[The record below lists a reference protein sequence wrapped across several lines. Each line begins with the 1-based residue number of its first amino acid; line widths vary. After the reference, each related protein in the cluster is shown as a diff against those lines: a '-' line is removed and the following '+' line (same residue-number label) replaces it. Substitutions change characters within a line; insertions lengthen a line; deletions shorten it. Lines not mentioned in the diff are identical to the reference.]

1 MKYGYGCKPSK
12 MDGTEHKY
20 EYTKTQLPLTYNYV
34 SVMPPVTDQGSSS
47 KCVCHALT
55 AYLDWNKNQ
64 FEGDNNGGQFDID
77 ALYDIRSDKKSKGMQ
92 IKEALH
98 FLLHTGLNGVKIEEY
113 ALVGSE
119 VALQNALILN
129 GPCPLA
135 LPVKSEDKD
144 ITRVFDKLW
153 SFQILRLFEIYVLE
167 QLDLAIL
174 EKEEEEKDKIEAVE
188 REKVEKLRIYRK
200 KKLLVH
206 REVRAYQALMQ
217 LIPT

>member
-1 MKYGYGCKPSK
+1 MKRNLFDYSYFLEEMKIHPNKPRDKETVMKYEKLFGSQKGLTLQDQPFYK
-12 MDGTEHKY
+12 
-20 EYTKTQLPLTYNYV
+20 EYLSLFRIPFKV
-34 SVMPPVTDQGSSS
+34 SVPENISDDFDWDLLFRLIFGSISSS
-47 KCVCHALT
+47 
-55 AYLDWNKNQ
+55 YSLDLKREWKKNPQ
-64 FEGDNNGGQFDID
+64 LDP
-77 ALYDIRSDKKSKGMQ
+77 
-92 IKEALH
+92 
-98 FLLHTGLNGVKIEEY
+98 
-113 ALVGSE
+113 LVQLS
-119 VALQNALILN
+119 IT
-129 GPCPLA
+129 
-135 LPVKSEDKD
+135 VKSEDKD

-188 REKVEKLRIYRK
+188 REKVEKLRIYRE

>member
-1 MKYGYGCKPSK
+1 MKRNLFDYSYFIEEMKIHPNKPRDK
-12 MDGTEHKY
+12 ETVLKY
-20 EYTKTQLPLTYNYV
+20 EELFGSQKGLTLQDQPFYKEYLSLFRIPFKV
-34 SVMPPVTDQGSSS
+34 SVPENISDDFDWDLLFRLIFGSISSS
-47 KCVCHALT
+47 
-55 AYLDWNKNQ
+55 YSLDLKREWKKNPQ
-64 FEGDNNGGQFDID
+64 LDP
-77 ALYDIRSDKKSKGMQ
+77 
-92 IKEALH
+92 
-98 FLLHTGLNGVKIEEY
+98 
-113 ALVGSE
+113 LVQLS
-119 VALQNALILN
+119 IT
-129 GPCPLA
+129 
-135 LPVKSEDKD
+135 VKSEDKD

-174 EKEEEEKDKIEAVE
+174 EKEEEKDKIEAVE

>member
-1 MKYGYGCKPSK
+1 MKRNLFDYSYFIEEMKIHPNKPRDK
-12 MDGTEHKY
+12 ETVLKY
-20 EYTKTQLPLTYNYV
+20 EELFGSQKGLTLQDQPFYKEYLSLFRIPFKV
-34 SVMPPVTDQGSSS
+34 SVPENISDDFDWDLLFRLIFGSISSS
-47 KCVCHALT
+47 
-55 AYLDWNKNQ
+55 YSLDLKREWKKNPQ
-64 FEGDNNGGQFDID
+64 LDP
-77 ALYDIRSDKKSKGMQ
+77 
-92 IKEALH
+92 
-98 FLLHTGLNGVKIEEY
+98 
-113 ALVGSE
+113 LVQLS
-119 VALQNALILN
+119 IT
-129 GPCPLA
+129 
-135 LPVKSEDKD
+135 VKSEDKD

-188 REKVEKLRIYRK
+188 RKKVEKLRIYRE

>member
-1 MKYGYGCKPSK
+1 MKRNLFDYSYFIEEMKIHPNKPRDKETVMKYEKLFGSQKGLTLQDQPFYK
-12 MDGTEHKY
+12 
-20 EYTKTQLPLTYNYV
+20 EYLSLFRIPFKV
-34 SVMPPVTDQGSSS
+34 SVPENISDDFDWDLLLRLIFGSISSS
-47 KCVCHALT
+47 
-55 AYLDWNKNQ
+55 YSLDLKREWKKNPQ
-64 FEGDNNGGQFDID
+64 LDP
-77 ALYDIRSDKKSKGMQ
+77 
-92 IKEALH
+92 
-98 FLLHTGLNGVKIEEY
+98 
-113 ALVGSE
+113 LVQLS
-119 VALQNALILN
+119 IT
-129 GPCPLA
+129 
-135 LPVKSEDKD
+135 VKSEDKD

>member
-1 MKYGYGCKPSK
+1 MKRNLFDYSYFIEEMKIHPNKPRDK
-12 MDGTEHKY
+12 ETVLKY
-20 EYTKTQLPLTYNYV
+20 EELFGSQKGLTLQDQPFYKEYLSLFRIPFKV
-34 SVMPPVTDQGSSS
+34 SVPENISDDFDWDLLFRLIFGSISSS
-47 KCVCHALT
+47 
-55 AYLDWNKNQ
+55 YSLDLKREWKKNPQ
-64 FEGDNNGGQFDID
+64 LDP
-77 ALYDIRSDKKSKGMQ
+77 
-92 IKEALH
+92 
-98 FLLHTGLNGVKIEEY
+98 
-113 ALVGSE
+113 LVQLS
-119 VALQNALILN
+119 IT
-129 GPCPLA
+129 
-135 LPVKSEDKD
+135 VKSEDKD
-144 ITRVFDKLW
+144 ITRGFDKLW

>member
-1 MKYGYGCKPSK
+1 MKRNLFDYSYFIEEMKIHPNKPRDK
-12 MDGTEHKY
+12 ETVLKY
-20 EYTKTQLPLTYNYV
+20 EELFGSQKGLTLQDQPFYKEYLSLFRIPFKV
-34 SVMPPVTDQGSSS
+34 SVPENISDDFDWDLLFRLIFGSISSS
-47 KCVCHALT
+47 
-55 AYLDWNKNQ
+55 YSLDLKNPQ
-64 FEGDNNGGQFDID
+64 LDP
-77 ALYDIRSDKKSKGMQ
+77 
-92 IKEALH
+92 
-98 FLLHTGLNGVKIEEY
+98 
-113 ALVGSE
+113 LVQLS
-119 VALQNALILN
+119 IT
-129 GPCPLA
+129 
-135 LPVKSEDKD
+135 VKSEDKD

>member
-1 MKYGYGCKPSK
+1 MKRNLFDYSYFLEEMKIHPNKPRDKETVMKYEKLFGSQKGLTLQDQPFYK
-12 MDGTEHKY
+12 
-20 EYTKTQLPLTYNYV
+20 EYLSLFRIPFKV
-34 SVMPPVTDQGSSS
+34 SVPENISDDFDWDLLFRLIFGSISSS
-47 KCVCHALT
+47 
-55 AYLDWNKNQ
+55 YSLDLKREWKKNPQ
-64 FEGDNNGGQFDID
+64 LDP
-77 ALYDIRSDKKSKGMQ
+77 
-92 IKEALH
+92 
-98 FLLHTGLNGVKIEEY
+98 
-113 ALVGSE
+113 LVQLS
-119 VALQNALILN
+119 IT
-129 GPCPLA
+129 
-135 LPVKSEDKD
+135 VKSEDKD

>member
-1 MKYGYGCKPSK
+1 MFRIPFK
-12 MDGTEHKY
+12 
-20 EYTKTQLPLTYNYV
+20 V
-34 SVMPPVTDQGSSS
+34 SVPENISDDFDWDLLFRLIFGSISSS
-47 KCVCHALT
+47 
-55 AYLDWNKNQ
+55 YSLDLKREWKKNPQ
-64 FEGDNNGGQFDID
+64 LDP
-77 ALYDIRSDKKSKGMQ
+77 
-92 IKEALH
+92 
-98 FLLHTGLNGVKIEEY
+98 
-113 ALVGSE
+113 LVQLS
-119 VALQNALILN
+119 IT
-129 GPCPLA
+129 
-135 LPVKSEDKD
+135 VKSEDKD

-188 REKVEKLRIYRK
+188 REKVEKLRIYRE

>member
-34 SVMPPVTDQGSSS
+34 PVMPPVTDQGSSS

-77 ALYDIRSDKKSKGMQ
+77 ALYDIRSDKKSEGIQ
-92 IKEALH
+92 IKEALS
-98 FLLHTGLNGVKIEEY
+98 FLRHKGLNGAKIKEY

-119 VALQNALILN
+119 IALQQALVMN

-135 LPVKSEDKD
+135 LPVKSDGDKFWKGNSLYGGHCVLAVGYNKD
-144 ITRVFDKLW
+144 GF
-153 SFQILRLFEIYVLE
+153 ILRNSWGKNWGSNGYVILPYK
-167 QLDLAIL
+167 DFGDIL
-174 EKEEEEKDKIEAVE
+174 EIWT
-188 REKVEKLRIYRK
+188 I
-200 KKLLVH
+200 
-206 REVRAYQALMQ
+206 
-217 LIPT
+217 I

>member
-1 MKYGYGCKPSK
+1 MKRNLFDYSSFIEEMKIHPNKPRDK
-12 MDGTEHKY
+12 ETVLKY
-20 EYTKTQLPLTYNYV
+20 EELFGSQKGLTLQDQPFYKEYLSLFRIPFKV
-34 SVMPPVTDQGSSS
+34 SVPENISDDFDWDLLFRLIFGSISSS
-47 KCVCHALT
+47 
-55 AYLDWNKNQ
+55 YSLDLKREWKKNPQ
-64 FEGDNNGGQFDID
+64 LDP
-77 ALYDIRSDKKSKGMQ
+77 
-92 IKEALH
+92 
-98 FLLHTGLNGVKIEEY
+98 
-113 ALVGSE
+113 LVQLS
-119 VALQNALILN
+119 IT
-129 GPCPLA
+129 
-135 LPVKSEDKD
+135 VKSEDKD

>member
-1 MKYGYGCKPSK
+1 MKRNLFDYSYFIEEMKIHPNKPRDK
-12 MDGTEHKY
+12 ETVLKY
-20 EYTKTQLPLTYNYV
+20 EELFGSQKGLTLQDQPFYKEYLSLFRIPFKV
-34 SVMPPVTDQGSSS
+34 SVPENISDDFDWDLLFRLIFGSISSS
-47 KCVCHALT
+47 
-55 AYLDWNKNQ
+55 YSLDLKREWKKNPQ
-64 FEGDNNGGQFDID
+64 LDP
-77 ALYDIRSDKKSKGMQ
+77 
-92 IKEALH
+92 
-98 FLLHTGLNGVKIEEY
+98 
-113 ALVGSE
+113 LVQLS
-119 VALQNALILN
+119 IT
-129 GPCPLA
+129 
-135 LPVKSEDKD
+135 VKSEDKD

-188 REKVEKLRIYRK
+188 REKVEKLRIYRE

>member
-1 MKYGYGCKPSK
+1 MKRNLFDYSYFIEEMKIHPNKPRDK
-12 MDGTEHKY
+12 ETVLKY
-20 EYTKTQLPLTYNYV
+20 EELFGSQKGLTLQDQPFYKEYLSLFRIPFKV
-34 SVMPPVTDQGSSS
+34 SVPENISDDFDWDLLFRLIFGSISSS
-47 KCVCHALT
+47 
-55 AYLDWNKNQ
+55 YSLDLKREWKKNPQ
-64 FEGDNNGGQFDID
+64 LDP
-77 ALYDIRSDKKSKGMQ
+77 
-92 IKEALH
+92 
-98 FLLHTGLNGVKIEEY
+98 
-113 ALVGSE
+113 LVQVS
-119 VALQNALILN
+119 IT
-129 GPCPLA
+129 
-135 LPVKSEDKD
+135 VKSEDKD

-188 REKVEKLRIYRK
+188 REKVEKLRIYRE

>member
-1 MKYGYGCKPSK
+1 MKRNLFDYSYFIEEMKIHPNKPRDK
-12 MDGTEHKY
+12 ETVLKY
-20 EYTKTQLPLTYNYV
+20 EELFGSQKGLTLQDQPFYKEYLSLFRIPFKV
-34 SVMPPVTDQGSSS
+34 SVPENISDDFDWDLLFRLIFGSISSS
-47 KCVCHALT
+47 
-55 AYLDWNKNQ
+55 YSLDLKREWKKNPQ
-64 FEGDNNGGQFDID
+64 LDP
-77 ALYDIRSDKKSKGMQ
+77 
-92 IKEALH
+92 
-98 FLLHTGLNGVKIEEY
+98 
-113 ALVGSE
+113 LVQLS
-119 VALQNALILN
+119 IT
-129 GPCPLA
+129 
-135 LPVKSEDKD
+135 VKSEDKD

-174 EKEEEEKDKIEAVE
+174 GKEEEEEKDKIEAVE

>member
-1 MKYGYGCKPSK
+1 MKRNLFDYSYFIEEMKIHPNKPRDKETVMKYEKLFGSQKGLTLQDQPFYK
-12 MDGTEHKY
+12 
-20 EYTKTQLPLTYNYV
+20 EYLSLFRIPFKV
-34 SVMPPVTDQGSSS
+34 SVPENISDDFDWDLLFRLIFGSISSS
-47 KCVCHALT
+47 
-55 AYLDWNKNQ
+55 YSLDLKREWKKNPQ
-64 FEGDNNGGQFDID
+64 LDP
-77 ALYDIRSDKKSKGMQ
+77 
-92 IKEALH
+92 
-98 FLLHTGLNGVKIEEY
+98 
-113 ALVGSE
+113 LVQLS
-119 VALQNALILN
+119 IT
-129 GPCPLA
+129 
-135 LPVKSEDKD
+135 VKSEDKD

>member
-1 MKYGYGCKPSK
+1 MKRNLFDYSYFLEEMKIHPNKPRDK
-12 MDGTEHKY
+12 ETVFKY
-20 EYTKTQLPLTYNYV
+20 EELFGSQKGLTLQDQPFYKEYLSLFRIPFKV
-34 SVMPPVTDQGSSS
+34 SVPENISDDFDWDLLFRLIFGSISSS
-47 KCVCHALT
+47 
-55 AYLDWNKNQ
+55 YSLDLKREWKKNPQ
-64 FEGDNNGGQFDID
+64 LDP
-77 ALYDIRSDKKSKGMQ
+77 
-92 IKEALH
+92 
-98 FLLHTGLNGVKIEEY
+98 
-113 ALVGSE
+113 LVQLS
-119 VALQNALILN
+119 IT
-129 GPCPLA
+129 
-135 LPVKSEDKD
+135 VKSEDKD

>member
-1 MKYGYGCKPSK
+1 MKRNLFDYSYFIEEMKIHPNKPRDK
-12 MDGTEHKY
+12 ETVLKY
-20 EYTKTQLPLTYNYV
+20 EELFGSQKGLTLQDQPFYKEYLSLFRIPFKV
-34 SVMPPVTDQGSSS
+34 SVPENISDDFDWDLLFRLIFGSISSS
-47 KCVCHALT
+47 
-55 AYLDWNKNQ
+55 YSLDLKREWKKNPQ
-64 FEGDNNGGQFDID
+64 LDP
-77 ALYDIRSDKKSKGMQ
+77 
-92 IKEALH
+92 
-98 FLLHTGLNGVKIEEY
+98 
-113 ALVGSE
+113 LVQLS
-119 VALQNALILN
+119 IT
-129 GPCPLA
+129 
-135 LPVKSEDKD
+135 VKSEDKD
-144 ITRVFDKLW
+144 ITQVFDKLW

>member
-1 MKYGYGCKPSK
+1 MKRNLFDYSYFIEEMKIHPNKPRDK
-12 MDGTEHKY
+12 ETVLKY
-20 EYTKTQLPLTYNYV
+20 EELFGSQKGLTLQDQPFYKKYLSLFRIPFKV
-34 SVMPPVTDQGSSS
+34 SVPENISDDFDWDLLFRLIFGSISSS
-47 KCVCHALT
+47 
-55 AYLDWNKNQ
+55 YSLDLKREWKKNPQ
-64 FEGDNNGGQFDID
+64 LDP
-77 ALYDIRSDKKSKGMQ
+77 
-92 IKEALH
+92 
-98 FLLHTGLNGVKIEEY
+98 
-113 ALVGSE
+113 LVQLS
-119 VALQNALILN
+119 IT
-129 GPCPLA
+129 
-135 LPVKSEDKD
+135 VKSEDKD

>member
-1 MKYGYGCKPSK
+1 MKRNLFDYSYFIEEMKIHPNKPRDK
-12 MDGTEHKY
+12 ETVLKY
-20 EYTKTQLPLTYNYV
+20 EELFGSQKGLTLQDQPFYKEYLSLFRIPFKV
-34 SVMPPVTDQGSSS
+34 SVPDNISDDFDWDLLFRLIFGSISSS
-47 KCVCHALT
+47 
-55 AYLDWNKNQ
+55 YSLDLKREWKKNPQ
-64 FEGDNNGGQFDID
+64 LDP
-77 ALYDIRSDKKSKGMQ
+77 
-92 IKEALH
+92 
-98 FLLHTGLNGVKIEEY
+98 
-113 ALVGSE
+113 LVQLS
-119 VALQNALILN
+119 IT
-129 GPCPLA
+129 
-135 LPVKSEDKD
+135 VKSEDKD

>member
-1 MKYGYGCKPSK
+1 MKRNLFDYSYFIEEMKIHPNKPRDK
-12 MDGTEHKY
+12 ETVLKY
-20 EYTKTQLPLTYNYV
+20 EELFGSQKGLTLQDQPFYKEYLSLFRIPFKV
-34 SVMPPVTDQGSSS
+34 SVPENISDDFDWDLLFRLIFGSISSS
-47 KCVCHALT
+47 
-55 AYLDWNKNQ
+55 YSLDLKREWKKNPQ
-64 FEGDNNGGQFDID
+64 LDP
-77 ALYDIRSDKKSKGMQ
+77 
-92 IKEALH
+92 
-98 FLLHTGLNGVKIEEY
+98 
-113 ALVGSE
+113 LVQLS
-119 VALQNALILN
+119 IT
-129 GPCPLA
+129 
-135 LPVKSEDKD
+135 VKSEDKD